1 MTILKTD
8 SITVKHR
15 ATSAVLTFPNLTV
28 NPQDKILLLGNSGSG
43 KTSLLSVIAGLLQP
57 TSGQVFIQGQNIY
70 KMGTRERDHLRG
82 KTFGFVFQTLH
93 LLPSLTISQNILLAA
108 DVAGVTPPA
117 DRLQNLLNSLGLA
130 DKAHS
135 KPSEL
140 SQGQQQRAALA
151 RAIFNFPALI
161 IADEPTSSLDD
172 KNAVIVMDLLEQ
184 QAKESGSAL
193 LVATH
198 DHRIKNRFDRV
209 IDLTALSQKE
219 VS

>member
-1 MTILKTD
+1 MTILKTE
-8 SITVKHR
+8 SITVKYG
-15 ATSAVLTFPNLTV
+15 ASSPTLKFPDLTV
-28 NPQDKILLLGNSGSG
+28 NKNDKILLLGDSGCG

-57 TSGQVFIQGQNIY
+57 TSGKVFVQDCDIY
-70 KMGTRERDHLRG
+70 KLGVRERDHLRG

-93 LLPSLTISQNILLAA
+93 LLPSLTIAQNILLAA
-108 DVAGVTPPA
+108 DMAGVMPPA
-117 DRLQNLLNSLGLA
+117 DRLKNLLSSLGLS
-130 DKAHS
+130 DKAHH

-151 RAIFNFPALI
+151 RAIFNFPAMI

-172 KNAVIVMDLLEQ
+172 KNANIVMDLLEQ

-198 DHRIKNRFDRV
+198 DHRIKARFDHV
-209 IDLTALSQKE
+209 IDLTSVSQKE
-219 VS
+219 VA

>member
-1 MTILKTD
+1 MPILKTEA
-8 SITVKHR
+8 ITVKHS
-15 ATSAVLTFPNLTV
+15 ATAPVLAFPDLTV
-28 NPQDKILLLGNSGSG
+28 NPEDKILLLGNSGCG
-43 KTSLLSVIAGLLQP
+43 KTTLLSVIAGLLQP
-57 TSGQVFIQGQNIY
+57 TSGKVFIQDKEIY
-70 KMGTRERDHLRG
+70 AMGARERDALRA
-82 KTFGFVFQTLH
+82 KNFGFVFQTLH

-108 DVAGVTPPA
+108 DMAGIKPPT
-117 DRLQNLLNSLGLA
+117 DRLKNILVSLGIE
-130 DKAHS
+130 DKANS

-172 KNAVIVMDLLEQ
+172 KNAMIVMDLLEQ

-198 DHRIKNRFDRV
+198 DHRIKARFTHV
-209 IDLTALSQKE
+209 IDLTSASQKE
-219 VS
+219 VA